1 MQAMPFG
8 HRGAHIVLIVDD
20 MPENLA
26 VLHDALDE
34 SGYTVLV
41 ARHGVA
47 ALELASAVLPD
58 IILLDSIMPGMDGFE
73 VCRRLRR
80 QVATRHVPV
89 ILMTGPAGTEQVA
102 AASVVAAFDAGATD
116 HVAKPAR
123 QSEVLARIRAHLRTA
138 RLMDQAR
145 SALDAFG
152 NAVLAVTP
160 HDGRI
165 VWQTPLARQWMQDY
179 FAQSG
184 GCGTGESPGETPRV
198 LSAWLAAT
206 SVARRT
212 SLAHPPLTVQRGATR
227 LVFNA
232 ADLGN
237 SEQWM
242 IVLREESEDAQ
253 MHAWM
258 ALFKLTQRESE
269 VLNWVIK
276 GKTNRDIGDILGT
289 SPRTVNK
296 HLEHVFVKL
305 GVETRTAAAT
315 LAMQKLRAAMPDSG
329 PASPVDTQR
338 QAATLPGGA

>member
-1 MQAMPFG
+1 MPFD
-8 HRGAHIVLIVDD
+8 HRTADIVLIVDD

-26 VLHDALDE
+26 VLRDALDE

-47 ALELASAVLPD
+47 ALELASTVIPD
-58 IILLDSIMPGMDGFE
+58 IILLDSVMPGMDGFE

-80 QVATRHVPV
+80 HIATRHIPV
-89 ILMTGPAGTEQVA
+89 ILMTGPAGAEQ
-102 AASVVAAFDAGATD
+102 VVAAFDAGATD

-123 QSEVLARIRAHLRTA
+123 QSEVLARIRAHLHTA

-165 VWQTPLARQWMQDY
+165 VWQTPLARQWMQGY
-179 FAQSG
+179 FAPF
-184 GCGTGESPGETPRV
+184 GTGDTPDA
-198 LSAWLAAT
+198 LAAWLAAT
-206 SVARRT
+206 ASARR
-212 SLAHPPLTVQRGATR
+212 AGQPHPVLTVQQGATR
-227 LVFNA
+227 LIFSAVDA
-232 ADLGN
+232 GD
-237 SEQWM
+237 SEHWM
-242 IVLREESEDAQ
+242 IVLREESDAAQ
-253 MHAWM
+253 MQALM

-315 LAMQKLRAAMPDSG
+315 LAMHKVRAAAA
-329 PASPVDTQR
+329 PAEPGR
-338 QAATLPGGA
+338 QAATQPGGA